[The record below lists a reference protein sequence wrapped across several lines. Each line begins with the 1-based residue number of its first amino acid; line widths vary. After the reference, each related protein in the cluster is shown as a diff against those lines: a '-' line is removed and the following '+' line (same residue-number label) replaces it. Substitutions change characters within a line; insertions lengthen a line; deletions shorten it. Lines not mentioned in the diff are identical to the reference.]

1 MKTLYIDC
9 GMGCAGDM
17 LTGALLE
24 LHPAPEAFIAKMN
37 AVFAGKAVVSARP
50 DRKCG
55 VKGTHIT
62 VLING
67 DEEGK
72 PITHRHEHTS
82 ISEILQFIESTPLPK
97 PVRENASA
105 VYRLIADA
113 ESAVHG
119 GTVENIHFHEVGSI
133 DALADVL
140 NVCELMYDLAP
151 ESVSAS
157 PVNVGGGTVRCAHG
171 VIPVPAP
178 AAEVLLRGVPCF
190 GGEIKSELCTPTGAA
205 LLRHFVTDFGSMPAM
220 RVERCG
226 CGTGTKSFE
235 TANVLRVMLG
245 ECEDMHETVCELSCS
260 IDDMTAEDL
269 GFAMEQ
275 LFDAG
280 ALDVFFTSAG
290 MKKCRPAVVLTCL
303 CRENMR
309 SDMLR
314 CIFKHTS
321 TLGVREHKC
330 RRYTLG
336 RSFRTAETPLGDV
349 RVKVSDGYGV
359 HREKPEYDD
368 LARIARET
376 GLSIFEIRSIVEKS

>member
-24 LHPAPEAFIAKMN
+24 LHPDPEAFISKMN
-37 AVFAGKAVVSARP
+37 AVFAGKAVISAKP

-55 VKGTHIT
+55 IGGTHIT

-72 PITHRHEHTS
+72 PIAHRHEHTS
-82 ISEILQFIESTPLPK
+82 ISEILQFIENTPLPGS
-97 PVRENASA
+97 VRENASA

-119 GTVENIHFHEVGSI
+119 GAVENIHFHEVGSI

-140 NVCELMYDLAP
+140 NVCELMYELAP

-178 AAEVLLRGVPCF
+178 ATELLLRGVPCY
-190 GGEIKSELCTPTGAA
+190 GGDIKSELCTPTGAA
-205 LLRHFVTDFGSMPAM
+205 LLRHFAADFGSMPTM
-220 RVERCG
+220 RIERCG

-245 ECEDMHETVCELSCS
+245 ICEDMHETVCELSCN

-269 GFAMEQ
+269 GFAMER
-275 LFDAG
+275 LFSAG

-290 MKKCRPAVVLTCL
+290 MKKCRPSVVLTCL

-309 SDMLR
+309 GDMLR

-321 TLGVREHKC
+321 TLGVREREC
-330 RRYTLG
+330 RRYSLS

-349 RVKVSDGYGV
+349 RIKVSDGFGV

-368 LARIARET
+368 LARISRET
-376 GLSIFEIRSIVEKS
+376 GLSISEIRSIVEKS